1 MSALFHFE
9 EYINVIKH
17 YFKEMKKIE
26 YIAPEMEEIKLLHNA
41 ALLESSNEDI
51 APGTGGDTDEY

>member
-1 MSALFHFE
+1 
-9 EYINVIKH
+9 
-17 YFKEMKKIE
+17 MKKIE